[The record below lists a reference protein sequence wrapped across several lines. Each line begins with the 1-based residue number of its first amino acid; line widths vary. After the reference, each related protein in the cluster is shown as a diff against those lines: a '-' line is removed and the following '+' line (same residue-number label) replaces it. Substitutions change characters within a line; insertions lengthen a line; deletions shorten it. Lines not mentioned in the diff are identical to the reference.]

1 MADDDYA
8 PLMIGTWK
16 QLDALARTIYL
27 ESVSFD
33 ELQQLSKNKEQLST
47 AVPAIWPIDRKALR
61 NNHIGAFNPR
71 RFHPILHSFVAHEG
85 IDLGCNRGTPV
96 YATAA
101 GVVTSSGSSKKSGST
116 VEITHEGGYVSVYA
130 HLENRSVR
138 RGQRVEAGQ
147 QIGTVGMSG
156 RSFAPHLHYE
166 LHLNGRTLDPV
177 NYFFGSVTPAE
188 YANMLYMSVNTEQS
202 MD

>member
-1 MADDDYA
+1 MD
-8 PLMIGTWK
+8 
-16 QLDALARTIYL
+16 
-27 ESVSFD
+27 
-33 ELQQLSKNKEQLST
+33 
-47 AVPAIWPIDRKALR
+47 
-61 NNHIGAFNPR
+61 
-71 RFHPILHSFVAHEG
+71 
-85 IDLGCNRGTPV
+85 RGTPV

-101 GVVTSSGSSKKSGST
+101 GVVSLSGSSKKSGST

-130 HLENRSVR
+130 HLESRSVR

>member
-1 MADDDYA
+1 M
-8 PLMIGTWK
+8 
-16 QLDALARTIYL
+16 
-27 ESVSFD
+27 S
-33 ELQQLSKNKEQLST
+33 
-47 AVPAIWPIDRKALR
+47 
-61 NNHIGAFNPR
+61 
-71 RFHPILHSFVAHEG
+71 
-85 IDLGCNRGTPV
+85 
-96 YATAA
+96 
-101 GVVTSSGSSKKSGST
+101 SSGSSKKSGST

-130 HLENRSVR
+130 HLESRSVR